1 MKNILFVMVLFLS
14 GLSGCVN
21 YKRPTNIHIISI
33 RIDRSENNQA
43 KYGIKLDHGEGFQK
57 EFTYFIDTIGKF
69 NVGDTLI
76 LVKKQTKK

>member
-1 MKNILFVMVLFLS
+1 MKNILFVMILL
-14 GLSGCVN
+14 LSGCVN
-21 YKRPTNIHIISI
+21 YKRPTNIYIRSI
-33 RIDRSENNQA
+33 CTDRLENNQA
-43 KYGIKLDHGEGFQK
+43 KYKIRLDHGEGFQK